1 MIKKILDSFKNK
13 ITNSKKKDELL
24 YQDIS
29 SVVILDASH
38 NTLGQKGFSWEN
50 GQGGRFQRAQDQQ

>member
-13 ITNSKKKDELL
+13 ITNSQKKDNLL
-24 YQDIS
+24 YEVS
-29 SVVILDASH
+29 SMVILDASH

-50 GQGGRFQRAQDQQ
+50 GVGGRFQRAQDQQ